1 MLTMDGNQDPVVQF
15 LVIVSLPAY
24 QSCLSVPVALALK
37 SADQNRGTVYSV
49 DMDLFFVIGT
59 AIGSMAKNI
68 IQNIGSIGMKL
79 WNKYITKG
87 NKSIIQQWKMLNI
100 KFKFFCLQNYFV
112 VLLPLS
118 FCQNQSTT
126 ING

>member
-100 KFKFFCLQNYFV
+100 KFKFFFFSSFFLPKSINYYQW
-112 VLLPLS
+112 LS
-118 FCQNQSTT
+118 L
-126 ING
+126 

>member
-100 KFKFFCLQNYFV
+100 KC
-112 VLLPLS
+112 
-118 FCQNQSTT
+118 
-126 ING
+126 

>member
-79 WNKYITKG
+79 WNKYIRG
-87 NKSIIQQWKMLNI
+87 
-100 KFKFFCLQNYFV
+100 
-112 VLLPLS
+112 
-118 FCQNQSTT
+118 
-126 ING
+126 INP

>member
-68 IQNIGSIGMKL
+68 IQNIGSIGMKIFEA
-79 WNKYITKG
+79 YG
-87 NKSIIQQWKMLNI
+87 
-100 KFKFFCLQNYFV
+100 
-112 VLLPLS
+112 
-118 FCQNQSTT
+118 
-126 ING
+126 INT